1 MERENT
7 IFEEEKTNRE
17 GKGGKYIEK
26 ENIFLRRRRKTE
38 NEEEE
43 NIWIWIF
50 FWGRRK
56 IAKEKEESIWRRKIF
71 GTQWIRRTEKENLL
85 ENPSHDA

>member
-1 MERENT
+1 MDHGRLRLAK
-7 IFEEEKTNRE
+7 IFGEMKYLFCGGE
-17 GKGGKYIEK
+17 GKQ
-26 ENIFLRRRRKTE
+26 RRKRRK
-38 NEEEE
+38 
-43 NIWIWIF
+43 IFGYGFF

-71 GTQWIRRTEKENLL
+71 GTQWIRRTERENLL